1 MSVTSCSTT
10 WPAAVSE
17 RSASVLAAP
26 ARTATVLAA
35 FPQALYLRLHD
46 DRVPGDRVLP
56 VVSATGLRLPTAMV
70 LATVLPT
77 IGWGVQP
84 GDAVVVGDGEVHLRA
99 VRIRGVRTWR
109 PLRVPGGDRPPAP
122 DAAPA
127 LVSLTAPAWVEAA
140 HVLVAA
146 VLAGQDVTLQV
157 SATVGGGVGLTPSG
171 DDVLCGALLALRLGG
186 AADAR
191 ARLWSAVTPRLGS
204 TTSLSAA
211 LLAEA
216 ADGYAV
222 PAVVRLATALAGGPR
237 TAHTVV
243 PAAREVVTI
252 GHSSGVALLSGL
264 LGALDALVARGAFG
278 SPAAPGS
285 PGVFDSPGALTTLD
299 APYRDDDIDD
309 QDAAATNAVVLQR
322 LATTH
327 LGARP

>member
-171 DDVLCGALLALRLGG
+171 DDVLCGALLALRL
-186 AADAR
+186 
-191 ARLWSAVTPRLGS
+191 L
-204 TTSLSAA
+204 SLI
-211 LLAEA
+211 
-216 ADGYAV
+216 
-222 PAVVRLATALAGGPR
+222 
-237 TAHTVV
+237 H
-243 PAAREVVTI
+243 I
-252 GHSSGVALLSGL
+252 
-264 LGALDALVARGAFG
+264 
-278 SPAAPGS
+278 
-285 PGVFDSPGALTTLD
+285 
-299 APYRDDDIDD
+299 
-309 QDAAATNAVVLQR
+309 
-322 LATTH
+322 
-327 LGARP
+327 